1 MYQQITL
8 EYCLMQCN
16 AIFYIQGKFHP
27 AIFALLHLYTISP
40 RIRPDRLLFKKNN
53 MIHCNSSSL
62 KFAGSEVERG
72 ENKRW

>member
-27 AIFALLHLYTISP
+27 VSFSLFYTCTQFRLEFAQTDFCL
-40 RIRPDRLLFKKNN
+40 KNN
-53 MIHCNSSSL
+53 MMHCNSSSL